1 MVLEPHDELLLMGA
15 MVNQL
20 DDKYHSIHE
29 MVGPHVDKYLSFG
42 EMVSHPLP
50 FLVVAEKDA
59 VVAQPRIGVFP
70 LLAQLSFVVVVDF
83 LCDEELLTCLAQ

>member
-1 MVLEPHDELLLMGA
+1 MGVMVDQPG
-15 MVNQL
+15 
-20 DDKYHSIHE
+20 DKYHLIHE